1 MNRPTGDT
9 IFTSLRRVFGAGAL
23 ADAEDQVLLEQFAV
37 HQNEAAFAA
46 LLRRHG
52 PMVWGVCQRLVPHR
66 QDAEDCF
73 QATFLVL
80 CRKAGSI
87 GRADQLANWL
97 FGVAR
102 RAALNAQSQR
112 ARRARH
118 EAPCPSLPDVA
129 GAAPAPWDDTPSV
142 LDEELARLPA
152 RYRQPL
158 LLCGLEGMTHAQAGK
173 SLGWPVGTVAGRLSR
188 GREMLRSRL
197 QRRGVMA
204 PGAALPAL
212 LVADSAPACVP
223 QQLVSASVRS
233 AVAMFMAGQSAPPD
247 ISATVAAL
255 VRGVIKKMFMHRVL
269 TQSVLA
275 TVAALA
281 LGSAAE
287 TWEHRLRA
295 ETPAPASIRSDL
307 FAPSRGSVL
316 AQAPDKPAVHL
327 PSDPNAVVLRMNRS
341 VDFSLLPGVSLAI
354 FADGRV
360 VAQVPEGLHSLSAQN
375 LTEFVRGDHAGQ
387 EKDRN
392 APRITVLEGRI
403 PIAELEEL
411 VRFAV
416 QEQEFFTFD
425 AASIK
430 AAIGEEYQSDW
441 AVHDAKDETTTAF
454 TVQTADRK
462 HTVCWSKLIR
472 SIWDFPGIQP
482 LRQLQGLDQKLTHV
496 YYVLLAGGPEHVD
509 AVAATLDSL
518 LQRFYVTHRLA
529 PRLAA
534 ADLAGVSQS
543 ADGSAVRYIFSRSTA
558 NFELLPQFSVTINVP
573 HQGQPY
579 LYSSIPPQ

>member
-1 MNRPTGDT
+1 MNRSNGDT
-9 IFTSLRRVFGAGAL
+9 IFNSLRRVFGAGAL
-23 ADAEDQVLLEQFAV
+23 ADAEDQELLEQFAAN
-37 HQNEAAFAA
+37 QNEAAFAA

-102 RAALNAQSQR
+102 RAALNSQSQR

-118 EAPCPSLPDVA
+118 EALCPTLPDVS

-197 QRRGVMA
+197 ERRGVMA
-204 PGAALPAL
+204 PGAALSAL
-212 LVADSAPACVP
+212 LIAESAPACVP
-223 QQLVSASVRS
+223 PQLVSASVRS

-247 ISATVAAL
+247 IPATVAAL
-255 VRGVIKKMFMHRVL
+255 VRGVLNKMFVHRVL
-269 TQSVLA
+269 TQSVLVA
-275 TVAALA
+275 VAALA

-287 TWEHRLRA
+287 TWQHRLRA

-307 FAPSRGSVL
+307 FAAGRGPVVALES
-316 AQAPDKPAVHL
+316 DKPAIHL
-327 PSDPNAVVLRMNRS
+327 PADPKAVVLRMDRS
-341 VDFSLLPGVSLAI
+341 VDSSLFPGVSLAI

-360 VAQVPEGLHSLSAQN
+360 VAEVPEGLHSLSAQT
-375 LTEFVRGDHAGQ
+375 LTEYARTYAGQ

-403 PIAELEEL
+403 PISELEEL
-411 VRFAV
+411 IRFAV

-441 AVHDAKDETTTAF
+441 VVHDAKDETTTAF
-454 TVQTADRK
+454 TVQTADKK

-472 SIWDFPGIQP
+472 SIWDFPEIQP
-482 LRQLQGLDQKLTHV
+482 LRQLHGLDQKLANV
-496 YYVLLAGGPEHVD
+496 YCILLAGGPERVD
-509 AVAATLDSL
+509 AVAEALDSL
-518 LQRFYVTHRLA
+518 LRPFYATHPLA
-529 PRLAA
+529 PRLSAG
-534 ADLAGVSQS
+534 DLAGVRQS
-543 ADGSAVRYIFSRSTA
+543 ADGSAVQYIFSRSTV
-558 NFELLPQFSVTINVP
+558 NFELLPRFAVTINVP

-579 LYSSIPPQ
+579 LYSSIPLQ

>member
-9 IFTSLRRVFGAGAL
+9 IFNSLRRVFGAAAL
-23 ADAEDQVLLEQFAV
+23 ADAEDQELLEQFAV

-102 RAALNAQSQR
+102 RAALNAQAQR

-118 EAPCPSLPDVA
+118 EATCPALPDVP

-188 GREMLRSRL
+188 GRELLRSRL

-204 PGAALPAL
+204 PGAVLPAL

-223 QQLVSASVRS
+223 AQLASASVRS

-255 VRGVIKKMFMHRVL
+255 VRGVLNKMFVHRVL

-275 TVAALA
+275 AVAALA

-287 TWEHRLRA
+287 TWQHRLRA

-307 FAPSRGSVL
+307 FAPSRGQVVS
-316 AQAPDKPAVHL
+316 QASDNPAIHL
-327 PSDPNAVVLRMNRS
+327 PADPNAVVLSMDRS
-341 VDFSLLPGVSLAI
+341 VDSSLLPGVSLTI

-360 VAQVPEGLHSLSAQN
+360 VAQVPEGLHSLSAQT
-375 LTEFVRGDHAGQ
+375 LTEFVRDYASQ
-387 EKDRN
+387 EKDRK
-392 APRITVLEGRI
+392 APRIRLLEGRI
-403 PIAELEEL
+403 PRAELEEL

-416 QEQEFFTFD
+416 QEQEFFTLD
-425 AASIK
+425 AVSIK
-430 AAIGEEYQSDW
+430 AEIGEEYQSDW
-441 AVHDAKDETTTAF
+441 AVHDAKDETTTTF
-454 TVQTADRK
+454 TVQTADKK
-462 HTVCWSKLIR
+462 HTVAWSKLIR

-496 YYVLLAGGPEHVD
+496 YYVLLAGGPQRVD
-509 AVAATLDSL
+509 AVAEALDSL
-518 LQRFYVTHRLA
+518 LQPFYAKHPLA

-534 ADLAGVSQS
+534 EDLAGVNLST
-543 ADGSAVRYIFSRSTA
+543 DGSAVQYIFSRSTV
-558 NFELLPQFSVTINVP
+558 NFELLPQFAVTINVP

-579 LYSSIPPQ
+579 LYSAIPLQ

>member
-9 IFTSLRRVFGAGAL
+9 IFNSLRRVFGAGAL
-23 ADAEDQVLLEQFAV
+23 ADAEDRELLEQFAV
-37 HQNEAAFAA
+37 HQNEAAFTA

-118 EAPCPSLPDVA
+118 ESLCPTLPDVS
-129 GAAPAPWDDTPSV
+129 GAAPTPWDDTPSV

-197 QRRGVMA
+197 ERRGVVA

-223 QQLVSASVRS
+223 PQLVSASVRS

-247 ISATVAAL
+247 IPATVAAL
-255 VRGVIKKMFMHRVL
+255 MRGVLNKMLVHRVL

-275 TVAALA
+275 AVAALA

-287 TWEHRLRA
+287 TWQHRLRA
-295 ETPAPASIRSDL
+295 ESPAPASVRSDL
-307 FAPSRGSVL
+307 FAPSRGRPVAVL
-316 AQAPDKPAVHL
+316 SDRPVINLPA
-327 PSDPNAVVLRMNRS
+327 DPGAVVLRMDRA
-341 VDFSLLPGVSLAI
+341 VDSSLLPGVSLTI

-360 VAQVPEGLHSLSAQN
+360 VAQVPEGLHSLSAQT
-375 LTEFVRGDHAGQ
+375 LTEFVRNYASH
-387 EKDRN
+387 EKDRRSL
-392 APRITVLEGRI
+392 RITVLEGRI
-403 PIAELEEL
+403 RISELEEI

-430 AAIGEEYQSDW
+430 AAISEEYQSDW
-441 AVHDAKDETTTAF
+441 TVHDATDETTTAY
-454 TVQTADRK
+454 TVQTAEK
-462 HTVCWSKLIR
+462 KQTVCWSKLTR

-482 LRQLQGLDQKLTHV
+482 LRQLQGLDHKLAHV
-496 YYVLLAGGPEHVD
+496 YYVLLAGGPERID
-509 AVAATLDSL
+509 AVAAMLDL
-518 LQRFYVTHRLA
+518 LLARFYEAHPLA
-529 PRLAA
+529 PRLT
-534 ADLAGVSQS
+534 AGDFAGLRQS
-543 ADGSAVRYIFSRSTA
+543 ADGSAVQYLFSRPTV
-558 NFELLPQFSVTINVP
+558 NFELLPEFAVTINVP

-579 LYSSIPPQ
+579 LYSSIPLQ